1 MWSLW
6 IYCKQFLCFLS
17 DPDKKSITA
26 SYIPAGAWQVAER
39 VTNYRR
45 LSEAQ
50 YIKITHFSEVFNGFW
65 CSIRSPL
72 DPVTLTIISRM
83 QCWLFSIRG
92 QIKMSHYFD
101 IKKKSI
107 FISIVLVKFLTIVC
121 WIYKIPY
128 YSGLSRPSDKGGSGH
143 PDPEMG
149 GGARSFFQ
157 PLGPHFGACAKK
169 LFESAHTKPRRSII
183 AICFGIHLSF
193 TMSSMLCVH
202 RLRVLHNK
210 SWFWDRSFE
219 SMLLSNNIRPI
230 LFEFCDL

>member
-1 MWSLW
+1 M
-6 IYCKQFLCFLS
+6 
-17 DPDKKSITA
+17 
-26 SYIPAGAWQVAER
+26 
-39 VTNYRR
+39 
-45 LSEAQ
+45 
-50 YIKITHFSEVFNGFW
+50 
-65 CSIRSPL
+65 
-72 DPVTLTIISRM
+72 TLTIISRM

-128 YSGLSRPSDKGGSGH
+128 YSGLSRPWDKGGSGH
-143 PDPEMG
+143 PDPEI
-149 GGARSFFQ
+149 GGARSFFR

-169 LFESAHTKPRRSII
+169 LVESAHTKPRRSII
-183 AICFGIHLSF
+183 SICFGIHLSF

-219 SMLLSNNIRPI
+219 SMLLSSNIRPI